1 MIDLVLENANLI
13 TMNANN
19 DILLK
24 KDIFIN
30 HGEIISIKDTTNKRK
45 KPECRLRIDVTNK

>member
-30 HGEIISIKDTTNKRK
+30 HGEIISIKDTTNKK
-45 KPECRLRIDVTNK
+45 KKNRM